1 MMNGLLNW
9 VGNILFFLVLI
20 TVAENLLPGKKYNKY
35 LRLCGG
41 MVLILLVV
49 SPLTAGFHLEEQIN
63 RYFQSFT
70 FQQDAKDLSKEIL
83 GIEAQRLGQ
92 VIDSYEKAV
101 ETDLDSMAKEMGL
114 VPVRTAAVI
123 ERNRDSGDYGLVV
136 RVEMEVEPRPA
147 GGGDEADDG
156 TYALQAVNPVTPV
169 EKVHVDIRESR
180 EDGESGDGG
189 NGNEE
194 QEPLPRDG
202 TLEQLRRKVEGYYG
216 LEAGEVEIKFQ
227 GR

>member
-1 MMNGLLNW
+1 MDGLLNW

-35 LRLCGG
+35 IRLCAG

-49 SPLTAGFHLEEQIN
+49 RPLTAGLHLEEQIN

-70 FQQDAKDLSKEIL
+70 FQQESKDLSKEIL
-83 GIEAQRLGQ
+83 GIEQQRLGQ
-92 VIDSYEKAV
+92 VIDSYEQVV
-101 ETDLDSMAKEMGL
+101 ETDLEAMAKEMGL

-123 ERNRDSGDYGLVV
+123 NRNRESGDYGLVV
-136 RVEMEVEPRPA
+136 RVEMEVEPWPDK
-147 GGGDEADDG
+147 GENETDDG
-156 TYALQAVNPVTPV
+156 RDVVQAVNPVKPV
-169 EKVHVDIRESR
+169 EQVNVDIGKRQENGETEAGTN
-180 EDGESGDGG
+180 ED
-189 NGNEE
+189 EE
-194 QEPLPRDG
+194 QEPLPREG

-216 LEAGEVEIKFQ
+216 LEAGKVEIEFQ